1 MGNIVGGLVGG
12 LGSLLGAKSA
22 KSNDLTGYNYL
33 NANPANK
40 AAQGAVAPAVA
51 SQTDALSGQR
61 GVADTMNT
69 LLTSNGANTPAFTN
83 YLNSTGYNFKMD
95 QGTRAITGSAA
106 AKGLLGS
113 GGTAKALT
121 TFGQGLAG
129 DTFNNY
135 LSQLRDTAGVYGSNA
150 TGYGTQA
157 QTGVGAAGQVAAN
170 GTEGGR
176 PAGDAMQ
183 SGTTNFFGK
192 LAGAATSLIGL

>member
-1 MGNIVGGLVGG
+1 MGNIVGGLIGG
-12 LGSLLGAKSA
+12 IGSLLGGSSA

-51 SQTDALSGQR
+51 GQTGALTGQS

-69 LLTSNGANTPAFTN
+69 LLTSNGTNTPAFQN

-95 QGTRAITGSAA
+95 QGQRAITGSAA

-113 GGTAKALT
+113 GSTAKALT

-150 TGYGTQA
+150 TGYGAQA

-176 PAGDAMQ
+176 PAGDATQ
-183 SGTTNFFGK
+183 TGTTNFFGK
-192 LAGAATSLIGL
+192 LVGAATSLIGL